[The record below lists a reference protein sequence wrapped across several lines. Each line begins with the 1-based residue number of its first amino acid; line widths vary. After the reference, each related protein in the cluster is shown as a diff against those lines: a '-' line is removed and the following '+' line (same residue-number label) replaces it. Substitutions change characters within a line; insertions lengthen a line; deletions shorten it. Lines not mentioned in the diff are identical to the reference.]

1 MSGYVKCF
9 HCKEQVL
16 KDEAKSYRYITE
28 SNPKGT
34 NRNFHEKCYEI
45 HRNNQQERAEMD
57 KLWDYIK
64 NEIWKSDKKRTMPN
78 HLLRRLQ
85 ALKGGLDNNYVSRGN
100 QVFGNNEGYEYEVI
114 LYTFKV
120 CKIQIV
126 GSILDKSKFKND
138 NHLIDYMMAI
148 VRNNIEDVYTRIQEK
163 KKSDERIEKVDISEN
178 FKYKN
183 EFVKK
188 TDLSKNKIANKL
200 KHLF

>member
-45 HRNNQQERAEMD
+45 HRENQKERAEMD

-64 NEIWKSDKKRTMPN
+64 NEIWKSDKKRSMPN

-100 QVFGNNEGYEYEVI
+100 QVFGNNEGYEYEAI
-114 LYTFKV
+114 LYTFKLG
-120 CKIQIV
+120 KMQIV
-126 GSILDKSKFKND
+126 SSILDRSKFKND

-148 VRNNIEDVYTRIQEK
+148 IRNN
-163 KKSDERIEKVDISEN
+163 
-178 FKYKN
+178 
-183 EFVKK
+183 
-188 TDLSKNKIANKL
+188 
-200 KHLF
+200 